1 MNYAT
6 TVLANLGER
15 TASFFVYERLAEAEN
30 LDSKFQA
37 LEALSELERQKTV
50 RALREILRIFTDE

>member
-1 MNYAT
+1 MNNAT
-6 TVLANLGER
+6 TVLGNLGER
-15 TASFFVYERLAEAEN
+15 TGSFFVYERLEENDN

-50 RALREILRIFTDE
+50 RALREILRIFKDE